1 MRKENTTLQLLKS
14 GNACV
19 TPSGISKAGEADMK
33 ENWIGIIGR
42 NSTYY
47 DGYGNGP
54 VVDVKYGRFFIC
66 PEKKLMRGQ
75 TFEEF
80 YEGRNVD

>member
-1 MRKENTTLQLLKS
+1 
-14 GNACV
+14 
-19 TPSGISKAGEADMK
+19 MK

-75 TFEEF
+75 AFEEF

>member
-1 MRKENTTLQLLKS
+1 LKTSFPVYKMRQENTTLQLL
-14 GNACV
+14 N
-19 TPSGISKAGEADMK
+19 
-33 ENWIGIIGR
+33 
-42 NSTYY
+42 
-47 DGYGNGP
+47 

-75 TFEEF
+75 AFEEF